1 MHYVRPMRCALTE
14 QHEQQQLDWVPL
26 GIDPN
31 VPSMART
38 YDYLL
43 GGAHNFAVDR
53 QLAEAAE
60 RIMPRSREIARLNR
74 AFLRRAVLFLVESG
88 IRQFLD
94 IGSGVPTV
102 GNVHEIAQHA
112 APDARIVY
120 VDKDPVAVAHSEL
133 LLDGNKNATVI
144 QADLREPERILTH
157 PETNR
162 LINFDEPLGLL
173 MVMMLHFV
181 PDADSPGQ
189 VIAEYRDAIVPG
201 SFLALSHVT
210 ADQRSDQISEVAE
223 EISHARSSDQLNY
236 RSHAEIVRFF
246 DGFELVEPGVV
257 GCGLWRPDGPGG
269 ISNDPESNAHV
280 YAGIGRKPDAPV
292 THE

>member
-1 MHYVRPMRCALTE
+1 MTE
-14 QHEQQQLDWVPL
+14 QRDQPVEQLDWVPL

-53 QLAEAAE
+53 KLADAAE

-133 LLDGNKNATVI
+133 LLHGNEQAAVI
-144 QADLREPERILTH
+144 HADLRETERILTD
-157 PETNR
+157 PAARR
-162 LINFDEPLGLL
+162 LLDFDEPIGLL
-173 MVMMLHFV
+173 TVMMLHFV
-181 PDADSPGQ
+181 PDSDNPAG
-189 VIAEYRDAIVPG
+189 ALATYRDVMVSG
-201 SFLALSHVT
+201 SYLALSHVT
-210 ADQRSDQISEVAE
+210 ADQRSDQISEVAGK
-223 EISHARSSDQLNY
+223 ISQARSADQLSY
-236 RSHAEIVRFF
+236 RSHAEVVRFF
-246 DGFELVEPGVV
+246 EGFELVEPGVV

-269 ISNDPESNAHV
+269 ISNDPEANAHV
-280 YAGIGRKPDAPV
+280 YAGIGRKP
-292 THE
+292 

>member
-1 MHYVRPMRCALTE
+1 LPE
-14 QHEQQQLDWVPL
+14 QREQELDWVPL

-31 VPSMART
+31 VPSIART

-102 GNVHEIAQHA
+102 CNVHEIALGA

-133 LLDGNKNATVI
+133 LLEGNERTAVI
-144 QADLREPERILTH
+144 QADLREPETILTN
-157 PETNR
+157 PATTR
-162 LINFDEPLGLL
+162 LLNFDEPVGVL
-173 MVMMLHFV
+173 MVMMLHYV
-181 PDADSPGQ
+181 HDPEDPLGL
-189 VIAEYRDAIVPG
+189 IATYRDAMAPG
-201 SFLALSHVT
+201 SYLALSHVT
-210 ADQRSDQISEVAE
+210 ADQRSDQISAVAK
-223 EISHARSSDQLNY
+223 EISRSQSADQLAY
-236 RSHAEIVRFF
+236 RSHSEIVRFF

-269 ISNDPESNAHV
+269 ISNDPEVNAHV
-280 YAGIGRKPDAPV
+280 YAGIGRKPQAN
-292 THE
+292 

>member
-1 MHYVRPMRCALTE
+1 MNDVHPMRCALTE
-14 QHEQQQLDWVPL
+14 QQEQSVGQQQQQLDWVPL

-53 QLAEAAE
+53 QLADAAE

-74 AFLRRAVLFLVESG
+74 SFLRRAVLFLVESG

-102 GNVHEIAQHA
+102 GNVHEIAQAA

-133 LLDGNKNATVI
+133 LLQGNERATVI
-144 QADLREPERILTH
+144 QADLREPDRILTN
-157 PETNR
+157 PETIR
-162 LINFDEPLGLL
+162 LLNFDEPIGLL
-173 MVMMLHFV
+173 TVMMLHFV
-181 PDADSPGQ
+181 PDSDDPAGA
-189 VIAEYRDAIVPG
+189 IATYRDAIVSG
-201 SFLALSHVT
+201 SYLALSHVT

-223 EISHARSSDQLNY
+223 EISQARSSDQLSY
-236 RSHAEIVRFF
+236 RSHAEVVRFF

-257 GCGLWRPDGPGG
+257 GCGVWRPDGPGG
-269 ISNDPESNAHV
+269 ISNDPEVNAHV
-280 YAGIGRKPDAPV
+280 YAGIGRKA
-292 THE
+292 

>member
-1 MHYVRPMRCALTE
+1 MTE
-14 QHEQQQLDWVPL
+14 QRDQPVEQLDWVPL

-53 QLAEAAE
+53 KLADAAE

-133 LLDGNKNATVI
+133 LLHGNEQAAVI
-144 QADLREPERILTH
+144 HADLRETERILTD
-157 PETNR
+157 PAARR
-162 LINFDEPLGLL
+162 LLDFDEPIGLL
-173 MVMMLHFV
+173 TVMMLHFV
-181 PDADSPGQ
+181 PDSDNPAG
-189 VIAEYRDAIVPG
+189 ALATYRDVM
-201 SFLALSHVT
+201 
-210 ADQRSDQISEVAE
+210 RSES
-223 EISHARSSDQLNY
+223 
-236 RSHAEIVRFF
+236 
-246 DGFELVEPGVV
+246 VV
-257 GCGLWRPDGPGG
+257 
-269 ISNDPESNAHV
+269 
-280 YAGIGRKPDAPV
+280 
-292 THE
+292 

>member
-1 MHYVRPMRCALTE
+1 MNDVHPMRCALTE
-14 QHEQQQLDWVPL
+14 PREQSAEQQLDWVPL

-31 VPSMART
+31 VPSIART

-53 QLAEAAE
+53 QLADNVEK
-60 RIMPRSREIARLNR
+60 IMPRSREIARLNR
-74 AFLRRAVLFLVESG
+74 AFLRRAVLFLIESG

-102 GNVHEIAQHA
+102 GNVHEIAQEA
-112 APDARIVY
+112 APDARVVY

-133 LLDGNKNATVI
+133 LLQENKRASII
-144 QADLREPERILTH
+144 QADLREPERILNH
-157 PETNR
+157 PETVR
-162 LINFDEPLGLL
+162 LLDFDQPVGLL

-181 PDADSPGQ
+181 PDSDDPMGI
-189 VIAEYRDAIVPG
+189 IATYRDALVPG
-201 SFLALSHVT
+201 SYLALSHVT
-210 ADQRSDQISEVAE
+210 ADQRADQISEAAQ
-223 EISHARSSDQLNY
+223 EISRSRSSDQLSY
-236 RSHAEIVRFF
+236 RSHAEISRFF
-246 DGFELVEPGVV
+246 QGFELVEPGVV

-280 YAGIGRKPDAPV
+280 YAGIGLKRC
-292 THE
+292 

>member
-1 MHYVRPMRCALTE
+1 MTE
-14 QHEQQQLDWVPL
+14 QPVELQSDWVPL

-74 AFLRRAVLFLVESG
+74 SFLRRAVLFLVESG

-102 GNVHEIAQHA
+102 GNVHEIAQSA
-112 APDARIVY
+112 APAARIVY

-133 LLDGNKNATVI
+133 LLQGNERTTVI
-144 QADLREPERILTH
+144 QADLREPERILTN
-157 PETNR
+157 PETTR
-162 LINFDEPLGLL
+162 LLNFDEPIGLL
-173 MVMMLHFV
+173 TVMMLHFV
-181 PDADSPGQ
+181 PDSDDPAGA
-189 VIAEYRDAIVPG
+189 IATYRDALAAG
-201 SFLALSHVT
+201 SCLALSHVT
-210 ADQRSDQISEVAE
+210 ADQRSDQISGVAE
-223 EISHARSSDQLNY
+223 EISHARSSDQLSY
-236 RSHAEIVRFF
+236 RSHAEVVRFF
-246 DGFELVEPGVV
+246 DGFELIEPGVV

-269 ISNDPESNAHV
+269 ISNDPEVNAHV
-280 YAGIGRKPDAPV
+280 YAGIGRKP
-292 THE
+292 